1 MEVTIETKN
10 KPLASF
16 LLTKMKLVKQDFD
29 DSNQCVTFIFSG
41 DKDYSDD
48 FMTKGTDS
56 LVFFKDALDSY
67 TVIEDFIWKAR
78 RTRGWKRREK

>member
-29 DSNQCVTFIFSG
+29 DSNQSVPF
-41 DKDYSDD
+41 
-48 FMTKGTDS
+48 
-56 LVFFKDALDSY
+56 VFFKDALDSY